1 MQTISKI
8 ILSVLTLVFF
18 TGSAFAQQSLTSDQ
32 LVEMLQEKKP
42 VQKGPRT
49 LSIEELELLQ
59 FNKANIE
66 RVKNGTNLS
75 VGDRQFLTHFVKQ
88 NKSPTVDLEI
98 YFEYN
103 SAVITPQAT
112 KVLITLGKALEDQK
126 LSGSTFM
133 VAGHTDAKGSAD
145 YNQKLSQ
152 KRAKAVK
159 TFLSSN
165 FEINPKSLIS
175 VGYGEED
182 LKITGNPEAAGN
194 RRVQVVNLGTKVANK

>member
-8 ILSVLTLVFF
+8 ILSVLSLFF
-18 TGSAFAQQSLTSDQ
+18 LSSSAIAEQSLTSDQ

-88 NKSPTVDLEI
+88 NKSPTVDLEV

-126 LSGSTFM
+126 LTGSTFM

-159 TFLSSN
+159 NFLSSN

-175 VGYGEED
+175 VGYGEEE

-194 RRVQVVNLGTKVANK
+194 RRVQIVNLGTEVANK

>member
-1 MQTISKI
+1 MQTNSKI

-175 VGYGEED
+175 VGYGEEQ
-182 LKITGNPEAAGN
+182 LKFTSNPEAAGN
-194 RRVQVVNLGTKVANK
+194 RRVQVVNLGTKVANN

>member
-8 ILSVLTLVFF
+8 ILSVLSLFF
-18 TGSAFAQQSLTSDQ
+18 LSSSAIAEQSLTSDQ

-66 RVKNGTNLS
+66 RVKSGQNLT
-75 VGDRQFLTHFVKQ
+75 VGDRQLLTHFVKQ
-88 NKSPTVDLEI
+88 KKSPTVDLEV

-126 LSGSTFM
+126 LTGSTFM

-175 VGYGEED
+175 VGYGEEE

-194 RRVQVVNLGTKVANK
+194 RRVQIVNLGTEVANK